1 MSPLQFR
8 LGFQVKHLLWLVV
21 VLVLAGCSTAT
32 PTSVPPTIAPTFV
45 PTQALPTATLAS
57 AVQATPIMTPTIVL
71 TQTVRPA
78 TPLATTSRATVTPV
92 APGSTRVKL
101 FFVALED
108 KGKSGKKI
116 GCDDS
121 VVAVDH
127 TMPTLPGIL
136 NATLRDL
143 FSIHDKTYGASGLH
157 NALADSDLKV
167 ESVSIINTRA
177 EIRLTGSL
185 KLGGVC
191 DGPRVDAQIKE
202 TALQFSTVKSVAV
215 WVNGKTLESLLSQ
228 K

>member
-1 MSPLQFR
+1 MKKFC
-8 LGFQVKHLLWLVV
+8 LLVCVILLV
-21 VLVLAGCSTAT
+21 GCSTAT
-32 PTSVPPTIAPTFV
+32 PTVVPPTIAPTA
-45 PTQALPTATLAS
+45 PTQALPTTMPMTP
-57 AVQATPIMTPTIVL
+57 VQATPIITPTTVL
-71 TQTVRPA
+71 TQTVRSA
-78 TPLATTSRATVTPV
+78 TPFATAPHATLTPV

-121 VVAVDH
+121 IVAIDR
-127 TMPTLPGIL
+127 TMPTLPAL
-136 NATLRDL
+136 LTATMREL
-143 FSIHDKTYGASGLH
+143 FTIHDKTYGTSGLY
-157 NALADSDLKV
+157 NALAESDLKV

-202 TALQFSTVKSVAV
+202 TALQFSTVKSVSV
-215 WVNGKTLESLLSQ
+215 WVNGKTLDSLLSQ